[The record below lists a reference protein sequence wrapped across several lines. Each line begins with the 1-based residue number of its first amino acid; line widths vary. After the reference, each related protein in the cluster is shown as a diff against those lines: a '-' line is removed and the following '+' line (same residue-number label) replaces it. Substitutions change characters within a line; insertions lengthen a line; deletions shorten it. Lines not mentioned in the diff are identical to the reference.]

1 MLEIHHTEC
10 SVFVG
15 THPKLEIPEGLY
27 QHLREKVDGL
37 ERVLRNAEQNWGCI
51 KEARDEVLYVDDYVD

>member
-1 MLEIHHTEC
+1 M
-10 SVFVG
+10 FVG